1 MGRNGVPAS
10 MHSQSSASTAF
21 VAGALANKPGSGG
34 EAWVRLSWIRGLQR
48 LGWEV
53 VFVEQIA
60 SAGCVDARGRPAAW
74 EESENR
80 RFFDRVVADFGLGGS
95 AAVIVDGG
103 RVFHGMSRDELLDR
117 ASSARLLLNI
127 SGHLD
132 WPPLFDRLANRV
144 YLDIDPGF
152 TQFWQTQGTPG
163 ARLEGHDAY
172 YTVGLNVGA
181 ADCCIPT
188 CGLRWRHV
196 LPPVVLEDWPVAG
209 ADGGGETL
217 DREAGRFTTVAS
229 WRGPF
234 GPIVHD
240 GKTLGLKVHEFR
252 KVLDL
257 PGRTGL
263 PFEIALAIHPADA
276 ADRDKLV
283 ASGWQL
289 ADPAA
294 VAADPHAFRGYV
306 SGSLAEFSVAQGV
319 YVDTHS
325 GWFSD
330 RTVRYL
336 AAGRPAV
343 VQETG
348 FSRHL
353 PTGTGLVAFRTPA
366 EAATAAADVVARY
379 AEHRTAARAIAE
391 RHFDSDRVI
400 GSLLADVGA

>member
-1 MGRNGVPAS
+1 
-10 MHSQSSASTAF
+10 MHSQSSPSTAF

-60 SAGCVDARGRPAAW
+60 SAVCVDALGRPAPW

-80 RFFDRVVADFGLGGS
+80 RFFDRVVADFGLGGA

-103 RVFHGMSRDELLDR
+103 AAFHGLSREELLDR
-117 ASSARLLLNI
+117 AAEASLLLNI

-132 WPPLFDRLANRV
+132 WKPLFSSLRNRI

-152 TQFWQTQGTPG
+152 TQFWQSQGTAG
-163 ARLEGHDAY
+163 SRLEGHDAY

-181 ADCCIPT
+181 ADCCIPS
-188 CGLRWRHV
+188 CGLRWRHM
-196 LPPVVLEDWPVAG
+196 LPPVVLDDWPVAG
-209 ADGGGETL
+209 PDIGDHADPG
-217 DREAGRFTTVAS
+217 AGRFTTVAS

-234 GPIVHD
+234 GPITHA
-240 GKTLGLKVHEFR
+240 GKTFGLKVHEFR
-252 KVLDL
+252 KFLDL
-257 PGRTGL
+257 PARSGL
-263 PFEIALAIHPADA
+263 PFEIALAIHDGDA
-276 ADRDKLV
+276 ADRAKLL
-283 ASGWQL
+283 AAGWHL
-289 ADPAA
+289 AEPAA
-294 VAADPHAFRGYV
+294 VASDPRAFRGFV

-343 VQETG
+343 VQDTG
-348 FSRHL
+348 FGHHL
-353 PTGTGLVAFRTPA
+353 PTGTGLVSFRTPA
-366 EAATAAADVVARY
+366 EAATAAADIVARY
-379 AEHRTAARAIAE
+379 DEHRAAARAIAE

-400 GSLLADVGA
+400 GGLLADVGLS

>member
-1 MGRNGVPAS
+1 
-10 MHSQSSASTAF
+10 MHSQSSPSTAV
-21 VAGALANKPGSGG
+21 VAGALANKPWSGG

-60 SAGCVDARGRPAAW
+60 SAGCVDALGRPAAW

-80 RFFDRVVADFGLGGS
+80 RFFDRVVADFSLAGS
-95 AAVIVDGG
+95 AVVIVDGG

-117 ASSARLLLNI
+117 AASARLLLNI

-152 TQFWQTQGTPG
+152 TQFWQAQSTPG

-172 YTVGLNVGA
+172 YTVGRNVGA

-188 CGLRWRHV
+188 CGIRWRHV
-196 LPPVVLEDWPVAG
+196 LPPVVLDDWPVAA
-209 ADGGGETL
+209 ADGSAETL
-217 DREAGRFTTVAS
+217 DRGAGRFTTVAS

-234 GPIVHD
+234 GPIVHE
-240 GKTLGLKVHEFR
+240 GRTFGLKVHEFR
-252 KVLDL
+252 KFLDL
-257 PGRTGL
+257 PTRTGL
-263 PFEIALAIHPADA
+263 PFAIALAIHPADA
-276 ADRDKLV
+276 ADRDRLL
-283 ASGWQL
+283 ASGWRL

-294 VAADPHAFRGYV
+294 VAADPHAFRDYV

-343 VQETG
+343 VQDTG
-348 FSRHL
+348 FNRHL
-353 PTGTGLVAFRTPA
+353 PTGTGLMTFRTPA
-366 EAATAAADVVARY
+366 EAAAAAADVVARY
-379 AEHRTAARAIAE
+379 DEHRIAARAIAE
-391 RHFDSDRVI
+391 LHFDSDRVL
-400 GSLLADVGA
+400 SALLADLPA